1 MSFLLDVISLALIGF
16 FTVNA
21 QRIIVVLQGD
31 VWKHGRSRRFIWA
44 IGAAVTATFIT
55 VSSLLYLDII
65 PFFTIKGSDWMLNS
79 GLPLNLQR
87 SSATDI
93 IAVVIFL
100 SYPGWFQLG
109 VLSAGYAFRRVPR
122 ILTAVVNASF
132 PRGGAIPLGAEDVNA
147 ADASTILVNG
157 MLPSYQEAFKVLLV
171 AVDSP
176 ILVFAIT
183 QEMKHFTE
191 LTRDQQV
198 SYLRALQT
206 TPVLSAVGHLLKTL
220 ASFGYYVQEKVATEI
235 GYDGNFLRRS
245 YVR

>member
-1 MSFLLDVISLALIGF
+1 LSFLLDVISLALIGF

-31 VWKHGRSRRFIWA
+31 IWKRGRSKRFIWI
-44 IGAAVTATFIT
+44 IGSAVTATFVT
-55 VSSLLYLDII
+55 VSTLLYLDVI

-87 SSATDI
+87 SPTVDA
-93 IAVVIFL
+93 IAVLIFL

-109 VLSAGYAFRRVPR
+109 VLSADYTFRRVPG

-132 PRGGAIPLGAEDVNA
+132 PRGGAIPFGAEDVDA
-147 ADASTILVNG
+147 AYASTVLVNG

-171 AVDSP
+171 VVDSP
-176 ILVFAIT
+176 IFVFAIT

-191 LTRDQQV
+191 LTKDQQV

-220 ASFGYYVQEKVATEI
+220 ASFGYYVQEKVAAEI
-235 GYDGNFLRRS
+235 GYDGSFLRRS
-245 YVR
+245 YVQ